1 MKKILFVTPSYH
13 LGGTN
18 TSLMNLV
25 SNIDAT
31 QYELYIYAINDEGPL
46 KSELLKYCKA
56 IGQINGTDSTG
67 KRSFK
72 TQVMSIGKKVFKII
86 RFLGIDMSSSY
97 YMRIA
102 NSFDR
107 YHFDCIIAFQEGNA
121 TRLVSYCRNCKKV
134 AWVRSEYTR
143 YLRILNRKPEVEL
156 YGKFDTIV
164 NVSNTAMKNF
174 VSALPQYKNK
184 TTFVYNLLNQ
194 ERVLRMSNEPCEYS
208 KDGLFTIISIGRV
221 DPVKRFSE
229 IPDIAAKMKNNGL
242 RFRWLI
248 LGGKQ
253 LTHPEEFENIEEKIK
268 NYGLQ
273 NDVLMMGNQPNPYNI
288 LKQGDLLVCL
298 SESETFN
305 HTFFEARL
313 LNVPVLSVD
322 YESASEMLK
331 LNTGGRIV
339 KREYV
344 GHEIEDLMMK
354 KSLYDNMK
362 GEIKN
367 FSYDN
372 QAIINKIYSEVFEY

>member
-1 MKKILFVTPSYH
+1 MKKILFVTPSYMI
-13 LGGTN
+13 GGTN

-25 SNIDAT
+25 SNIDTT

-46 KSELLKYCKA
+46 KSELLKYCKT
-56 IGQINGTDSTG
+56 IGQIKGTDTTR
-67 KRSFK
+67 KWSFK
-72 TQVMSIGKKVFKII
+72 NQLMTIGKMMFRLV
-86 RFLGIDMSSSY
+86 RFGGVDVSSFY
-97 YMRIA
+97 YKRVA
-102 NSFDR
+102 NSFER
-107 YHFDCIIAFQEGNA
+107 YHFDCIIAFQEGNT

-174 VSALPQYKNK
+174 VSVLPQYKNK
-184 TTFVYNLLNQ
+184 TIFVYNLLNK
-194 ERVLRMSNEPCEYS
+194 ERVMRMSNEPCEYS

-229 IPDIAAKMKNNGL
+229 IPSIAQKMKNNGL

-253 LTHPEEFENIEEKIK
+253 PSVPEEYDNIEKEIK
-268 NYGLQ
+268 KLGLQ
-273 NDVLMMGNQPNPYNI
+273 NEVLLMGHQSNPYNI
-288 LKQGDLLVCL
+288 LKRCDLLVCL

-313 LNVPVLSVD
+313 LSVPVLSVN
-322 YESASEMLK
+322 YESASEILK
-331 LNTGGRIV
+331 PGTGGIV
-339 KREYV
+339 VEREMIGIELLKIIHDESYYEKLKRD
-344 GHEIEDLMMK
+344 IN
-354 KSLYDNMK
+354 S
-362 GEIKN
+362 

-372 QAIINKIYSEVFEY
+372 NAILNKIYREIF

>member
-1 MKKILFVTPSYH
+1 MKKILFVTPSYQ

-18 TSLMNLV
+18 TSLTNLV
-25 SNIDAT
+25 SNIDST
-31 QYELYIYAINDEGPL
+31 QYELYIYAINDDGPL
-46 KSELLKYCKA
+46 KSELLKYCNS
-56 IGQINGTDSTG
+56 IGHRKGANSMG
-67 KRSFK
+67 KRSFINH
-72 TQVMSIGKKVFKII
+72 VMTIGKKLFRLV
-86 RFLGIDMSSSY
+86 RFLGVDMSSSY
-97 YMRIA
+97 YKRIA
-102 NSFDR
+102 ISFEK

-143 YLRILNRKPEVEL
+143 YLRILNRKPETEI

-164 NVSNTAMKNF
+164 NVSNTAKKNF
-174 VSALPQYKNK
+174 ISVLPQYKDK
-184 TTFVYNLLNQ
+184 TIFVYNLLNK
-194 ERVLRMSNEPCEYS
+194 ERVLRMSNEPSGYS
-208 KDGLFTIISIGRV
+208 KDDIFTIISIGRV

-229 IPDIAAKMKNNGL
+229 IPDIAAKMKNKGL

-253 LTHPEEFENIEEKIK
+253 PSYPEEFDGIEKKIK
-268 NYGLQ
+268 NLGLQ
-273 NDVLMMGNQPNPYNI
+273 NEVMLMGHQSNPYNI
-288 LKQGDLLVCL
+288 LKQGNLLVCL

-322 YESASEMLK
+322 YDSASEMLK
-331 LNTGGRIV
+331 PNTGGRII
-339 KREYV
+339 KRELI
-344 GHEIEDLMMK
+344 GDGIEDLMMNK
-354 KSLYDNMK
+354 RLYDVMK

-372 QAIINKIYSEVFEY
+372 QVIINKIYSEVFE